1 MENEDVA
8 ILKHFDS
15 VFETKTVNH
24 IKLNMPLLKV
34 LLNHFIEEIYK
45 PSEKY
50 IKLLSKNNIQIDNL
64 METLTKEQKQ
74 LLEKCLETTYM
85 LLVEQDEQAFLFGY
99 ILAKELEIEGDS
111 KNG

>member
-1 MENEDVA
+1 
-8 ILKHFDS
+8 
-15 VFETKTVNH
+15 
-24 IKLNMPLLKV
+24 
-34 LLNHFIEEIYK
+34 
-45 PSEKY
+45 
-50 IKLLSKNNIQIDNL
+50 